1 MNLLANLTRALK
13 PALLALSLLALG
25 ACGGGDRVEP
35 FAPTRLLVFGDEN
48 SVIADVN
55 SDANGRKY
63 TINALKTD
71 NVTLDCSANAIWV
84 QYPAASFGLVLPQC
98 NPNNVSDPKSR
109 IYAQAGAKV
118 ADLSAQ
124 VDTHL
129 LSDTFTGT
137 DLVTVLMGQN
147 DIFEQ
152 YALYDGSNEGDLTA
166 AVQTLGATVAGQVN
180 RIANAGGKVLIS
192 TVPDLGLT
200 PFAVTEE
207 ASNAGRAALLSRLTQ
222 AFNLKLRVNL
232 INDGHKIGLVVGDEL
247 TQTMVKFP
255 SLYGLTTA
263 TGGVTAA
270 ACDIDKAAT
279 VDLCTTL
286 TLETDATTS
295 TWLWADDKHLG
306 PVGHKTLGGAASTRA
321 TNNPF

>member
-35 FAPTRLLVFGDEN
+35 FSPKRLLVFGDEN
-48 SVIADVN
+48 SVIDVTN
-55 SDANGRKY
+55 DPNGRKY

-71 NVTLDCSANAIWV
+71 NVTFDCSANAIWI

-152 YALYDGSNEGDLTA
+152 YALYDGSNEGDITA

-200 PFAVTEE
+200 PFAVKEE
-207 ASNAGRAALLSRLTQ
+207 VSNAGRAALLSRLTL
-222 AFNLKLRVNL
+222 AFNLKLRTNL
-232 INDGHKIGLVVGDEL
+232 INDGRMIGLVVGDEL

-270 ACDIDKAAT
+270 ACDIPTKAAT
-279 VDLCTTL
+279 LDVCTTL
-286 TLETDATTS
+286 TLVTDATAS
-295 TWLWADDKHLG
+295 TYLWADDKHLG